1 MAHAARPRERPAG
14 GVVRLR
20 LKPIDEQVIVITGAS
35 SGIGLATARLAARRG
50 AAVVAAGRSRD
61 ALAALVRELRANGGC
76 AIAVVADISAL
87 EDVQRIER
95 DAVGAFGRIDTWVN
109 NAAVSAYGS
118 CLDVSID
125 DMRRIMDVNY
135 WGTVYGS
142 RVACAHLARAGGA
155 LVNVGS
161 VLSNRA
167 VPLQGPY
174 SASKHAIR
182 GWTDALRM
190 EVAARGLP
198 ISITLIKPSA
208 IATPY
213 AEHAMNYLPHQPTHV
228 PPVYTPRSVARAI
241 LHAASHPVR
250 EMTVGASASA
260 LRAGGILF
268 PQATEAALARW
279 LLPAMDSGRP
289 RHGRP
294 NLYEPSEDLR
304 ERGDY
309 PGWARPSVS
318 ALVAA
323 HRTLVGAA
331 CAAGLCAW
339 GLGQMVS
346 ASGTARPKTRRS
358 TVRAAQ

>member
-1 MAHAARPRERPAG
+1 MMNAADTGDRTASPGR
-14 GVVRLR
+14 VR
-20 LKPIDEQVIVITGAS
+20 LKPVGEQVIVITGAS

-50 AAVVAAGRSRD
+50 AAVVAAGRSRS
-61 ALAALVRELRANGGC
+61 ALAALVREIRAAGGC
-76 AIAVVADISAL
+76 ATAVVADVSRL
-87 EDVQRIER
+87 EDVRRIEAEAAR
-95 DAVGAFGRIDTWVN
+95 AFGRIDTWVN
-109 NAAVSAYGS
+109 NAAVSAYGR
-118 CLDVSID
+118 CLDVSVD

-135 WGTVYGS
+135 WGTVYRS
-142 RVACAHLARAGGA
+142 RVACAHLARGGGA
-155 LVNVGS
+155 LINVGS
-161 VLSNRA
+161 ILSNRA

-182 GWTDALRM
+182 GWTDALRL
-190 EVAARGLP
+190 EVADARLP

-213 AEHAMNYLPHQPTHV
+213 AEHAMNYLGHQPTHV

-250 EMTVGASASA
+250 EMTVGGSAVA
-260 LRAGGILF
+260 LRGAGIFTPHL
-268 PQATEAALARW
+268 TDAALRRW
-279 LLPAMDSGRP
+279 LLPAMQSGGP

-294 NLYEPSEDLR
+294 NLYEASEDLR

-318 ALVAA
+318 AIAMA
-323 HRTLVGAA
+323 HRGLVSAA
-331 CAAGLCAW
+331 CTAGLCAW
-339 GLGQMVS
+339 GLRQMFRS
-346 ASGTARPKTRRS
+346 SGAARPNTRRS